1 MKTCLVTI
9 DRLRYTGLFRS
20 SVMAVLDAMCRYPD
34 ARAISVRV
42 VP

>member
-1 MKTCLVTI
+1 MQTCLITI
-9 DRLRYTGLFRS
+9 GTMRYTGLFRS
-20 SVMAVLDAMCRYPD
+20 SVMAVLDAMRRYPE